1 MKRLNILVVDDEEK
15 VCDLF
20 SEILRE
26 HKVTKARSGAEAI
39 RRVKKDSFDIVF
51 LDVVMPGMDG
61 LEVFKTIKRINPQSS
76 IIMMSGFA
84 VEDKMREAMRL
95 GAADSLTKPFD
106 IDEILTIAQVAHY
119 LKVHELT
126 IYKLAKEEK
135 IPAFKVGG
143 QWRFKKRVLDEWIKS
158 KTKKGK

>member
-15 VCDLF
+15 VCALF
-20 SEILRE
+20 SEILKE
-26 HKVTKARSGAEAI
+26 HEVTKARSGEEAI
-39 RRVKKDSFDIVF
+39 ERVKKKSFDIVF
-51 LDVVMPGMDG
+51 LDVVMPGMNG
-61 LEVFKTIKRINPQSS
+61 LEVFKTIKEINPHSS

-95 GAADSLTKPFD
+95 GAVNSLTKPFD

-126 IYKLAKEEK
+126 IYKLAKEGR

-143 QWRFKKRVLDEWIKS
+143 QWRFEKRVLDRWIKS
-158 KTKKGK
+158 KTEKKR